1 MKRVMWIIPLILLL
15 TAGGVA
21 VISGGCP
28 AATGGSNAAGP
39 QDYGQGNGQNSGA
52 DLDIS
57 YAYDYLAPYGDW
69 VNMDP
74 YGYVWVPRHMG
85 YRWRPYSDGRWA
97 WTDYGW
103 TWMDNS
109 EWGWIP
115 FHYGRWNM
123 DNDIGWYWVPG
134 TTWGPAWVTWR
145 SNDMYMGWAPLP
157 PGVDLRA
164 GMDFASL
171 RIDVP
176 GSFWIFIGGSHFLDP
191 DVHSYVLPY
200 ERNVTIVNNTTVYN
214 NFDFRGDRFV
224 NDGVEMA
231 HIRSFT
237 GRDAPRYAIQD
248 AQQPG
253 RDRISGNE
261 VQVYRP
267 SFKGDSVAK
276 PKTFINT
283 VQARQELAPAKVF
296 EPPQQPMK
304 VSPETLVRQR
314 QAQEQKLLQASQAQE
329 IKALDQQR
337 SAQLQKVRVS
347 SEKAK
352 VQQDYQMKKSDLA
365 KQHQV
370 EKQQMVQRQKAD
382 AEQVKRA
389 TPAKKNAPSKKNQG

>member
-1 MKRVMWIIPLILLL
+1 
-15 TAGGVA
+15 
-21 VISGGCP
+21 
-28 AATGGSNAAGP
+28 
-39 QDYGQGNGQNSGA
+39 
-52 DLDIS
+52 
-57 YAYDYLAPYGDW
+57 
-69 VNMDP
+69 MDP

-231 HIRSFT
+231 HIRSRVGTESAGTRSRST
-237 GRDAPRYAIQD
+237 GLRSRAIPSPSRKLSSTRFR
-248 AQQPG
+248 PG
-253 RDRISGNE
+253 R
-261 VQVYRP
+261 
-267 SFKGDSVAK
+267 
-276 PKTFINT
+276 
-283 VQARQELAPAKVF
+283 
-296 EPPQQPMK
+296 
-304 VSPETLVRQR
+304 
-314 QAQEQKLLQASQAQE
+314 
-329 IKALDQQR
+329 
-337 SAQLQKVRVS
+337 S
-347 SEKAK
+347 S
-352 VQQDYQMKKSDLA
+352 L
-365 KQHQV
+365 
-370 EKQQMVQRQKAD
+370 RQKSSSLHSS
-382 AEQVKRA
+382 R
-389 TPAKKNAPSKKNQG
+389 

>member
-1 MKRVMWIIPLILLL
+1 VKRILWIIPLIFLL
-15 TAGGVA
+15 TAGSVA
-21 VISGGCP
+21 LISSGCP
-28 AATGGSNAAGP
+28 AATGGSNAVGG
-39 QDYGQGNGQNSGA
+39 QDYRQGNSQNYGT
-52 DLDIS
+52 DLDIN

-85 YRWRPYSDGRWA
+85 YRWRPYSDGHWV

-109 EWGWIP
+109 EWGWMP

-157 PGVDLRA
+157 PGVELRA

-200 ERNVTIVNNTTVYN
+200 ERNVTIVNNTTIYN
-214 NFDFRGDRFV
+214 NFGFKGNRFT
-224 NDGVEMA
+224 NDGVGMD
-231 HIRSFT
+231 HVRRFT
-237 GRDAPRYAIQD
+237 GRDAPRYTIQD
-248 AQQPG
+248 ARQPG
-253 RDRISGNE
+253 RDRITGNE
-261 VQVYRP
+261 VQAYRP
-267 SFKGDSVAK
+267 SFRGDSSAK
-276 PKTFINT
+276 PKTFINGD
-283 VQARQELAPAKVF
+283 QARQELAPVKVF
-296 EPPQQPMK
+296 EPPRQPLK
-304 VSPETLVRQR
+304 AAPETFVRQR
-314 QAQEQKLLQASQAQE
+314 QAQEKKLLQASQSQE
-329 IKALDQQR
+329 MKAMDQQR

-347 SEKAK
+347 SERAK
-352 VQQDYQMKKSDLA
+352 VQKDYQVKKSELA

-370 EKQQMVQRQKAD
+370 EKQQLDQRQRTD
-382 AEQVKRA
+382 TEQVKRA
-389 TPAKKNAPSKKNQG
+389 TQAKKNAPAKKNKG

>member
-1 MKRVMWIIPLILLL
+1 MKRVLWIIPLILLL
-15 TAGGVA
+15 TSGGVA
-21 VISGGCP
+21 VVSSGSL
-28 AATGGSNAAGP
+28 AAGGGSNAIGP
-39 QDYGQGNGQNSGA
+39 QDYGQGNGQNSGT

-57 YAYDYLAPYGDW
+57 YAYEYLAPFGDW

-103 TWMDNS
+103 TWIDNS

-171 RIDVP
+171 RIDIP
-176 GSFWIFIGGSHFLDP
+176 GSFWVFIGGSHFLDP
-191 DVHSYVLPY
+191 EIHSYVLPY
-200 ERNVTIVNNTTVYN
+200 ERNVTIVNNTTIYN
-214 NFDFRGDRFV
+214 NFSFKENRFV
-224 NDGVEMA
+224 NDGVGMD
-231 HIRSFT
+231 HVRRFT
-237 GRDAPRYAIQD
+237 GRDAPLYTIQD
-248 AQQPG
+248 ARQPG
-253 RDRISGNE
+253 RDRITGNE

-267 SFKGDSVAK
+267 SFKGDSSAK
-276 PKTFINT
+276 PKTSINRD
-283 VQARQELAPAKVF
+283 QARQELAPAKVF
-296 EPPQQPMK
+296 EPPQQPIK
-304 VSPETLVRQR
+304 ASPETIVRQQ
-314 QAQEQKLLQASQAQE
+314 QAREQKLLQESQAQE

-347 SEKAK
+347 SERAK
-352 VQQDYQMKKSDLA
+352 VQKDYEMKKSELA

-382 AEQVKRA
+382 AEQIKRG
-389 TPAKKNAPSKKNQG
+389 TPAKKNAPSDKNKR

>member
-1 MKRVMWIIPLILLL
+1 MKRVLWIIPLILLL

-21 VISGGCP
+21 VVSSGSL
-28 AATGGSNAAGP
+28 AAGGGSNAIGP
-39 QDYGQGNGQNSGA
+39 QDYGQGNGQNSGT

-57 YAYDYLAPYGDW
+57 YAYDYLAPFGDW

-109 EWGWIP
+109 EWGGIP
-115 FHYGRWNM
+115 FHYGRWGM

-171 RIDVP
+171 RIDIP
-176 GSFWIFIGGSHFLDP
+176 GSSWVFIDGPHFLDP
-191 DVHSYVLPY
+191 DINSYVLPY
-200 ERNVTIVNNTTVYN
+200 ERNVTIVNNTTIYN
-214 NFDFRGDRFV
+214 NYGFKGDRFV
-224 NDGVEMA
+224 NDGVGMA

-237 GRDAPRYAIQD
+237 GRDAPLYTIQD
-248 AQQPG
+248 VQQPG
-253 RDRISGNE
+253 RDRITGNE
-261 VQVYRP
+261 VQAYRP
-267 SFKGDSVAK
+267 SFKSDSSAR
-276 PKTFINT
+276 PKTFIKT
-283 VQARQELAPAKVF
+283 DQARQDLAPAKVF
-296 EPPQQPMK
+296 EPPRQPLK
-304 VSPETLVRQR
+304 DTPETIVRQR
-314 QAQEQKLLQASQAQE
+314 QAQEQKLLDASQAQE
-329 IKALDQQR
+329 IKALDRQQ
-337 SAQLQKVRVS
+337 SAQLQKVQAS
-347 SEKAK
+347 SERDKIQK
-352 VQQDYQMKKSDLA
+352 DYQMKKSELA

-370 EKQQMVQRQKAD
+370 EKQQMVQRHKAD
-382 AEQVKRA
+382 VEQVKRA
-389 TPAKKNAPSKKNQG
+389 TPTKKDAPSEKNKG